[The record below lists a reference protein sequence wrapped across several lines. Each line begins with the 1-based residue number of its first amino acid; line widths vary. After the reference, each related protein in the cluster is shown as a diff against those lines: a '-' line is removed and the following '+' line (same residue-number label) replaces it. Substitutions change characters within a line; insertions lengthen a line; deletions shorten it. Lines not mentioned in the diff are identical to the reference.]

1 MALLTLKVQLLTKAA
16 LSPVL
21 KYACINCANAGP
33 TTICSVWKGIIIKQ
47 QNSYCGHKIS
57 VLNSLI
63 DEEKKKKKT
72 HINKQKQHDS
82 TAVMFMNINLW
93 AQDMKQPN
101 KRSVPLLLD
110 FPLGLLFVH
119 WVLPDGCVCLLI
131 HFLHLRKRCILE
143 YSKTV
148 TRLITSPFITSVSAC
163 FTVRSC

>member
-1 MALLTLKVQLLTKAA
+1 MVKWQADNGCHTK
-16 LSPVL
+16 
-21 KYACINCANAGP
+21 N
-33 TTICSVWKGIIIKQ
+33 KQ
-47 QNSYCGHKIS
+47 
-57 VLNSLI
+57 
-63 DEEKKKKKT
+63 KKP
-72 HINKQKQHDS
+72 KQKQHDPM
-82 TAVMFMNINLW
+82 AVMFMNINLW

-148 TRLITSPFITSVSAC
+148 TKLITSFITYVSAC
-163 FTVRSC
+163 FTVRSYVNEILNLNVKQRICNF